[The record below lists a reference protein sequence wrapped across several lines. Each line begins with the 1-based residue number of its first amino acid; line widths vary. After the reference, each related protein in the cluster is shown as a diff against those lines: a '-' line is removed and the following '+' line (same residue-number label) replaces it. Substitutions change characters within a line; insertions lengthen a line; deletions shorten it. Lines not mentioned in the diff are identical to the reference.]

1 MEINAL
7 QQNWQDFSASVHRQ
21 NQVNG
26 DLMKERV
33 QQQELLRTSEAQVKS
48 IQAEDEMLGTLFDAL
63 A

>member
-7 QQNWQDFSASVHRQ
+7 QQNWQDFSASVQRQ